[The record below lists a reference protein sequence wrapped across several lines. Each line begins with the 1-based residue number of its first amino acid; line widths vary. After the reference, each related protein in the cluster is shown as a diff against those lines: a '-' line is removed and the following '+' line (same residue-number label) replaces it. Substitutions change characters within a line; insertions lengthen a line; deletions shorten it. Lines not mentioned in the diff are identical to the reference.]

1 MNKKEK
7 DAFLTKVIKDDKQTI
22 VQVQNRFWKIVDVN
36 LYKAKRMAKT
46 DWAMILWDEYNE
58 VAKEV
63 VELTNRVNELEK
75 ENATLKANQKTKAQP
90 KVTKAK

>member
-1 MNKKEK
+1 
-7 DAFLTKVIKDDKQTI
+7 
-22 VQVQNRFWKIVDVN
+22 
-36 LYKAKRMAKT
+36 
-46 DWAMILWDEYNE
+46 